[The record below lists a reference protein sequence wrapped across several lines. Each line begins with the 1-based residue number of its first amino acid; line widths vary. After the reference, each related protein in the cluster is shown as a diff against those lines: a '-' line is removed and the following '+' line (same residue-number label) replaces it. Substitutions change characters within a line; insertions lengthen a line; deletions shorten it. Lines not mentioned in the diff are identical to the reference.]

1 VRHRQTKGPVTDR
14 PLLHHRATSRL
25 YITSHA
31 DAVIAIVR
39 QEVCALSTSA
49 LECPSPA
56 LLAGEG
62 KRRAG
67 CALMRNQRAA
77 RVRVLHNS
85 APFIFGLGL
94 ILADQEAV

>member
-1 VRHRQTKGPVTDR
+1 M
-14 PLLHHRATSRL
+14 PLARSF
-25 YITSHA
+25 
-31 DAVIAIVR
+31 
-39 QEVCALSTSA
+39 
-49 LECPSPA
+49 
-56 LLAGEG
+56 AGEG

-67 CALMRNQRAA
+67 CALIRNQRAA